1 LENGDL
7 TTLKYKGDQNYDTSR
22 FVYGYNGRIPT
33 SLNLLLYTYMKLVY
47 KSYCY
52 ELIGSFKGWILN
64 ISLLKVFKICN
75 SPKNFMKGTKGWK
88 THSRRRLFQGTP
100 KVF

>member
-1 LENGDL
+1 MIHQDL
-7 TTLKYKGDQNYDTSR
+7 SVVTMAGSPFHRVIYSTEFITIYLKS
-22 FVYGYNGRIPT
+22 
-33 SLNLLLYTYMKLVY
+33 VY

-52 ELIGSFKGWILN
+52 KLTGSFKGWILN
-64 ISLLKVFKICN
+64 ISPLKVFKICN

-88 THSRRRLFQGTP
+88 THSIRRFFQGTP